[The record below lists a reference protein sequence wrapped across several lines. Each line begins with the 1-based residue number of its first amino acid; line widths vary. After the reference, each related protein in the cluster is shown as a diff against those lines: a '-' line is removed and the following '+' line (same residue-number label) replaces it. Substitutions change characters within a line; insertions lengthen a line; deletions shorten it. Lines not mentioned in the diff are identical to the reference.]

1 MPPVQVRITLP
12 HTEAVELMREYLS
25 RSERV
30 LAFEHEA
37 DEEVSRTH
45 THIYLFDLPLKRPD
59 DDIRDHLRKYL
70 NKSDFAAGLS
80 AGKQKRQLT
89 PEGAY
94 IYATKK
100 ELKDPTLTQGFPD
113 EEVKS
118 FREAAVRFYTPQERK
133 NVILHVVEQ
142 KPDHVWERFYEK
154 LLRGDPE
161 MKGWNQL
168 MFKKWIMLD
177 YLNRARPVPRAADLN
192 RYAYSLYMLRNHIG
206 SNPEQDSPL
215 TMADLESYA

>member
-12 HTEAVELMREYLS
+12 STEAVELMRDYVS

-30 LAFEHEA
+30 LAFEHDA
-37 DEEVSRTH
+37 DEDVSRTH
-45 THIYLFDLPLKRPD
+45 THLYLFDLALKRPD

-70 NKSDFAAGLS
+70 KKTDFMVGLS
-80 AGKQKRQLT
+80 AGKKSRQIT

-94 IYATKK
+94 IYATTKDA
-100 ELKDPTLTQGFPD
+100 KDPTLTQGFPD

-118 FREAAVRFYTPQERK
+118 YREAAVRFYTPQERK

-161 MKGWNQL
+161 MKNWSVQ
-168 MFKKWIMLD
+168 MFRKWIMLD

-192 RYAYSLYMLRNHIG
+192 RYAYSLWMLRNHIG
-206 SNPEQDSPL
+206 SDPEQDTPL
-215 TMADLESYA
+215 TMADLGEYA